1 MRGMPD
7 EFSFFDTLVQRV
19 KFIINFRTKVDN
31 SNFRVLE
38 CDVFHQLSFIDA
50 AEIWLIDFFH

>member
-1 MRGMPD
+1 MPD
-7 EFSFFDTLVQRV
+7 EFLFFETLVQRV

-38 CDVFHQLSFIDA
+38 SDVFHQLSFIGA

>member
-1 MRGMPD
+1 MPD
-7 EFSFFDTLVQRV
+7 EFLFFETLVQRV
-19 KFIINFRTKVDN
+19 KFIINFRTKADN

-38 CDVFHQLSFIDA
+38 CDAFHQLSFIGG